1 MSANETKELS
11 ARCKTEAAHSSCEQ
25 THAGRVFTPSV
36 DIFETEGE
44 LSLLADMPGVKA
56 ENLDIDIRENTLTLS
71 GEIEQVECGKE
82 KELVTEYETGKYFR
96 QFSLSEKIDQ
106 KKIDA
111 RLDNGVLRL
120 VLPKVPKAT
129 PVKIKVA
136 AA

>member
-1 MSANETKELS
+1 MATSETKELL
-11 ARCKTEAAHSSCEQ
+11 AKCKAEAAPSCEQ
-25 THAGRVFTPSV
+25 TRPGRVFTPSV

-44 LSLLADMPGVKA
+44 LSLRADMPGVNA

-71 GEIEQVECGKE
+71 GEIEPVEFE
-82 KELVTEYETGKYFR
+82 KEDELLKEYEIGKYFR

-106 KKIDA
+106 EKIDA
-111 RLDNGVLRL
+111 KLDNGVLRL

-129 PVKIKVA
+129 PRKITVA